1 MRKLILMTAF
11 YITSN
16 LMFSQKMDFKTLKL
30 TIAQKA
36 VIVKEDDNVI
46 EYQLDKVRIYLIADE
61 NANRMRLMAG
71 VIEESKMS
79 KEDLVKVLEANYD
92 KALDA
97 KYALSNEVLWSV
109 FTHPL
114 RELSPEQVVDAL
126 NQVRNL
132 VNNYGTT
139 YTSTDLV
146 FGGN

>member
-1 MRKLILMTAF
+1 MLLAIF
-11 YITSN
+11 YATST
-16 LMFSQKMDFKTLKL
+16 LLFSQKMDFKTLKL

-36 VIVKEDDNVI
+36 IVVKEDKNVI

-71 VIEESKMS
+71 VVEVSKMS

-97 KYALSNEVLWSV
+97 KYALSDDVLWSV

-114 RELSPEQVVDAL
+114 RELSSEQVVDAL
-126 NQVRNL
+126 YQVKNL
-132 VNNYGTT
+132 VHNYGTT
-139 YTSTDLV
+139 YTSTNLV